1 MEDDLQIRSMIKE
14 FLCDR
19 YNILEASNGKE
30 AREIAEQ
37 YLPQL
42 IISDI
47 IMPVMNGVEFVK
59 NIRSN
64 DHIKHIPVIFLS
76 AKSDIESQI
85 EGYAIGADAYLNKPF
100 NIRHLE
106 VLIASLLNKTKT
118 LSEYSN
124 SPSFALE
131 QFEGRIMHKEDKE
144 LLLHITE
151 TVYDNI
157 ENENLSMDLIAN
169 EIAISKMQLYRKIKE
184 VTGMTPTEY
193 IRSIRLNH
201 AEKLLKTT
209 SKTVQEIMYQSGF
222 NNKAYFYREFSK
234 KYHLTPKEY
243 RNQFV

>member
-1 MEDDLQIRSMIKE
+1 
-14 FLCDR
+14 
-19 YNILEASNGKE
+19 
-30 AREIAEQ
+30 
-37 YLPQL
+37 
-42 IISDI
+42 
-47 IMPVMNGVEFVK
+47 
-59 NIRSN
+59 
-64 DHIKHIPVIFLS
+64 
-76 AKSDIESQI
+76 
-85 EGYAIGADAYLNKPF
+85 
-100 NIRHLE
+100 
-106 VLIASLLNKTKT
+106 SLLNKTKT

-193 IRSIRLNH
+193 IRSIRLCH
-201 AEKLLKTT
+201 AEKLLKTS

>member
-1 MEDDLQIRSMIKE
+1 
-14 FLCDR
+14 
-19 YNILEASNGKE
+19 
-30 AREIAEQ
+30 
-37 YLPQL
+37 
-42 IISDI
+42 
-47 IMPVMNGVEFVK
+47 
-59 NIRSN
+59 
-64 DHIKHIPVIFLS
+64 
-76 AKSDIESQI
+76 
-85 EGYAIGADAYLNKPF
+85 
-100 NIRHLE
+100 
-106 VLIASLLNKTKT
+106 
-118 LSEYSN
+118 
-124 SPSFALE
+124 
-131 QFEGRIMHKEDKE
+131 MHKEDKE

-193 IRSIRLNH
+193 IRSIRLCH
-201 AEKLLKTT
+201 AEKLLKTS